1 MVLSKCD
8 INRNFIFKVLF
19 ILSVRWFASESGSDD
34 RIWNVQEGDC
44 ICNWNAIGKGG
55 GGSRKV
61 IKITGCHT
69 LMVSYPAKISS

>member
-34 RIWNVQEGDC
+34 RIWNVQEVDC
-44 ICNWNAIGKGG
+44 ICNWNVIGKRRG
-55 GGSRKV
+55 RE
-61 IKITGCHT
+61 
-69 LMVSYPAKISS
+69 

>member
-44 ICNWNAIGKGG
+44 ICNWNVIGKRRG
-55 GGSRKV
+55 RE
-61 IKITGCHT
+61 
-69 LMVSYPAKISS
+69 